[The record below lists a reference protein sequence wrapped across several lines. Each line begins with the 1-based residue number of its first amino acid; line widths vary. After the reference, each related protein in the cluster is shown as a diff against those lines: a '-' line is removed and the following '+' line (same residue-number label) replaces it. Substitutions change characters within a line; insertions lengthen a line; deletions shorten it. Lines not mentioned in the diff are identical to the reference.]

1 MFHTAKLLVSKLGFI
16 TQTLPDIKPA
26 YKGNKKNIDT
36 QANGGFFLHSLYFLY
51 KICFIQLFL
60 LPLRRKISAH
70 MKKNILASLAA
81 LALLCSSTIV
91 DAKPTNVIYLI
102 GDGMGFGA
110 VSSLLLTSDEL
121 TGFEMAP
128 VIGLNETGSANNYVT
143 DSPAGG
149 TALATGTRTCNGFLG
164 VGPDSV
170 QLESILKKAQKMG
183 KKTGIVVN
191 TTLTEATPGAFY
203 AGVTSRKESYKI
215 AQQFTESG
223 VDIAIGAGLTAFINR
238 PDSIDMT
245 AVLINKGYDVYL
257 DWKQVINTQSEK
269 FVGILQMSD
278 VHRRN
283 KPSST
288 KAGAADGAEVCLA
301 AQLAASA
308 DDSDTTRFSE
318 PDLYLEKASIKAIE
332 QLSKN
337 APKGFFLMIESAI
350 IDGYGHNNDA
360 EGMVAEMQEFN
371 RTLLALIDYVNK
383 HPNTLLV
390 VTADHETGGTA
401 VSYKTHPVNQP
412 QGMQLSFSTKGH
424 SGTVVP
430 IFAYGKGAE
439 KFAGIFKNKEIPGII
454 ESIMK

>member
-1 MFHTAKLLVSKLGFI
+1 
-16 TQTLPDIKPA
+16 
-26 YKGNKKNIDT
+26 
-36 QANGGFFLHSLYFLY
+36 
-51 KICFIQLFL
+51 
-60 LPLRRKISAH
+60 
-70 MKKNILASLAA
+70 MKKIILATAVVVT
-81 LALLCSSTIV
+81 LLCSSIAN
-91 DAKPTNVIYLI
+91 AKPTNVIYLI

-110 VSSLLLTSDEL
+110 VSSLLLTCDEQ

-128 VIGLNETGSANNYVT
+128 VIGLNETCSANNYVT

-203 AGVTSRKESYKI
+203 AGVTSRKESYTI
-215 AQQFTESG
+215 AKQFTESG
-223 VDIAIGAGLTAFINR
+223 VDVAIGAGLTAFINR
-238 PDSIDMT
+238 PDSVDLT

-257 DWKQVINTQSEK
+257 DWKHVINTESEK

-283 KPSST
+283 KPTT
-288 KAGAADGAEVCLA
+288 KTAGAADGADVCLA
-301 AQLAASA
+301 AQLAASR
-308 DDSDTTRFSE
+308 DESDTTRFSE
-318 PDLYLEKASIKAIE
+318 PDQYLEKASIKAIE

-360 EGMVAEMQEFN
+360 EGMVAEMEEFN
-371 RTLLALIDYVNK
+371 RTLKALIAYVNE

-401 VSYKTHPVNQP
+401 VSYKSHPVNQP
-412 QGMQLSFSTKGH
+412 EGMQLSFSTKGH
-424 SGTVVP
+424 NGTVVP
-430 IFAYGKGAE
+430 IFAYGKGAK